1 MFLNQK
7 VLHKMTKVHKTLDAR
22 GLSCP
27 MPILRSMKAIKKIR
41 INQVLEILTTDPGSK
56 TDIPKWARA
65 TGQELIA
72 SEERGPEDHRFLV
85 KRLK

>member
-1 MFLNQK
+1 
-7 VLHKMTKVHKTLDAR
+7 
-22 GLSCP
+22 
-27 MPILRSMKAIKKIR
+27 MKAIKKLR

-56 TDIPKWARA
+56 ADIPTWARA

-72 SEERGPEDHRFLV
+72 SEERGPEDFRFLV

>member
-1 MFLNQK
+1 
-7 VLHKMTKVHKTLDAR
+7 MTKVHKTLDAR

-27 MPILRSMKAIKKIR
+27 MPILKSMKAIKKMR
-41 INQVLEILTTDPGSK
+41 INQVLEILTSDPGSK
-56 TDIPKWARA
+56 ADIPKWAIA

-72 SEERGPEDHRFLV
+72 TEERGPEDFRFLV